1 MNWKTILIDLINGYN
16 YFIIFYFLVLNII
29 YVIVLLLSIKGL
41 YYYLK
46 RSQYEGYSDL
56 LSSSF
61 LPGISIL
68 VPCYNEENT
77 IVDNVKSLLNLEYN
91 DTEIIVINDGSTDQS
106 LEHLKEE
113 FNLHEIDRVYKKQ
126 IETQE
131 INDIYLSA
139 TIPNLV
145 VIDKE
150 NGGKA
155 DSLNAG
161 VNIAEYDLITA
172 IDADSI
178 LETDSLLKVVIPF
191 IENPKEVV
199 ATGGIVRIAN
209 NSKVDRGFMEEP
221 KLPKGDLP
229 RFQVVEYLRAF
240 LTSRVGWGEI
250 NSLLI
255 VSGAFGV
262 FKKDIVAQVGG
273 YTAKTVGED
282 MELIIKIH
290 RYLREKD
297 QDYQIPLVPD
307 ATCWTQGPTDFKSFV
322 GQRKRWQ
329 RGLMDSI
336 INHWKLLFNPN
347 YGTVGMFAFPYYVI
361 FEMFGPLLEFLGY
374 CSIGAAYFLG
384 ILNPSFVLIF
394 FLLAV
399 LYGVFIST
407 SAIGVEAYAEQRY
420 DSILDYI
427 RLFLYGV
434 LENFGYRQLNT
445 IIRAFSL
452 IGYTPGSNE
461 WGTIDKGKFDND
473 NSNVE
478 L

>member
-16 YFIIFYFLVLNII
+16 FFIIFYFLVLNII
-29 YVIVLLLSIKGL
+29 YVVVLLLSIRGI

-68 VPCYNEENT
+68 VPCHNEENT
-77 IVDNVKSLLNLEYN
+77 IVDNVKSLLNLKYN
-91 DTEIIVINDGSTDQS
+91 DTEIIVVNDGSSDQS
-106 LEHLKEE
+106 LQQLKDE
-113 FNLHEIDRVYKKQ
+113 FNLHEIDRVYKRQ
-126 IETQE
+126 IDTKE
-131 INDIYLSA
+131 INDIYLSP
-139 TIPNLV
+139 TVPNLV
-145 VIDKE
+145 VVDKE

-155 DSLNAG
+155 DALNAG
-161 VNIAEYDLITA
+161 VNLAEYDLVTA

-191 IENPKEVV
+191 IEDPKQVV
-199 ATGGIVRIAN
+199 ATGGLIRIAN
-209 NSKVDRGFMEEP
+209 NSKIDKGFMEQP
-221 KLPKGDLP
+221 QLPGKDLT

-240 LTSRVGWGEI
+240 FTSRIGWGEI

-262 FKKDIVAQVGG
+262 FKKDIVAKVGG
-273 YTAKTVGED
+273 YTAETVGED

-290 RYLREKD
+290 RYLREEGR
-297 QDYQIPLVPD
+297 DYKIPLVPD
-307 ATCWTQGPTDFKSFV
+307 ATCWTQGPTDLKSFI

-329 RGLMDSI
+329 RGLMDSVL
-336 INHWKLLFNPN
+336 NHKKLFFNPK
-347 YGTVGMFAFPYYVI
+347 YGLVGLFAFPYYVI

-374 CSIGAAYFLG
+374 CSMGIAYFLG
-384 ILNPSFVLIF
+384 LLNPSFVGIF

-407 SAIGVEAYAEQRY
+407 SAVGIEAYAEQRY
-420 DSILDYI
+420 DSIFDYI
-427 RLFLYGV
+427 KLFIYGIF
-434 LENFGYRQLNT
+434 ENFGYRQFNT

-452 IGYTPGSNE
+452 LGYSPGANE
-461 WGTIDKGKFDND
+461 WGTIDKDKFDNQD
-473 NSNVE
+473 INA
-478 L
+478 